1 MNEGGIPSANSQL
14 EVNIGDSLIV
24 TYFDD
29 DDFYGQDKY
38 IVTITLYGYTE
49 ISGVTYTSAETWLK
63 LLSPYLITGDVNINS
78 GGVLTI
84 ESGVE
89 VRFMPNTDKTVGG
102 SDNTRSEIRV
112 NNNGVL
118 NAEGT
123 IADSIKFTSQSS
135 DPGNDDWYGIYT
147 NESAQFNIAYSVISN
162 ARYGLHTQQLDNDN
176 GGSSIKNSNISNV
189 STYGVYCYNF
199 FSAITELIIEQ
210 NKITNYGYV
219 NTYGDGSGTGIYV
232 EKVGNLTEIL
242 NNEIENTA
250 NNANATNSY
259 FRGIGLYESDAKIS
273 GIQFLV
279 QIMV

>member
-1 MNEGGIPSANSQL
+1 MNWNSVDNYSGGTVNVYIKLEDPDLNTNVGDQETINVTVASSTDETGTTVLLTETGADTDIFTGSATIYESGGSGDL
-14 EVNIGDSLIV
+14 EVSRGDSLIV
-24 TYFDD
+24 SYNDAS
-29 DDFYGQDKY
+29 DDFGNAQIISAD
-38 IVTITLYGYTE
+38 VLYGYTE
-49 ISGVTYTSAETWLK
+49 ISGITYTTSETWTK
-63 LLSPYLITGDVNINS
+63 VLSPYLITGDVNINS

-199 FSAITELIIEQ
+199 
-210 NKITNYGYV
+210 
-219 NTYGDGSGTGIYV
+219 
-232 EKVGNLTEIL
+232 
-242 NNEIENTA
+242 
-250 NNANATNSY
+250 
-259 FRGIGLYESDAKIS
+259 
-273 GIQFLV
+273 LV
-279 QIMV
+279 L